1 MTQPVCCVCN
11 VPLEEPAKTF
21 GGRTFCD
28 RHYAK
33 ISQNRKA
40 MWTATLVLIIAL
52 VLFVL
57 LVSALAPGFATTLTA
72 GGLTLLGVVLALIPA
87 ALWLGIFYL
96 QDRAEP
102 EPKGYVLGV
111 FFLGALLARAIGQ
124 PLIEEVFQVNEWAG
138 DQFWLKLAAGILIV
152 GTIQEFLKYAAVR
165 YTMFRSPELDELV
178 DGIVYGAAAGL
189 GYATMLNITYVTQT
203 GGVDLGIGATRI
215 AVTALA
221 QASFAGISGYFLGRA
236 KFAAMGPWW
245 LPGGL
250 SLAIVLNGVV
260 TVALGAI
267 SRTGIQVTPL
277 RGLLLAA
284 VVAALTFGVLF
295 SLMRRSWAGDLTPAA
310 QAESSS

>member
-1 MTQPVCCVCN
+1 MTQTVCCVCN
-11 VPLEEPAKTF
+11 TPLEEPAKTF
-21 GGRTFCD
+21 GGRYFCD

-40 MWTATLVLIIAL
+40 MWTATLILITVL

-57 LVSALAPGFATTLTA
+57 LVSALSPGFAETLTPS
-72 GGLTLLGVVLALIPA
+72 GLTLLGVVLALVPA

-111 FFLGALLARAIGQ
+111 FFLGALLARAVGQ
-124 PLIEEVFQVNEWAG
+124 PLIEEVFQVNTWAS
-138 DQFWLKLAAGILIV
+138 DQFGLKLAAGILIV

-165 YTMFRSPELDELV
+165 YTMFRSQELDELV

-221 QASFAGISGYFLGRA
+221 HASFAGISGYFLGRA

-277 RGLLLAA
+277 KGLILAA
-284 VVAALTFGVLF
+284 VVAAITFGALF
-295 SLMRRSWAGDLTPAA
+295 ALMRRSWSGQPTQAAPAK
-310 QAESSS
+310 